1 MGKFE
6 HSVVVVVVVVVPE
19 IARKYFS
26 TTSHLHTFNVE

>member
-6 HSVVVVVVVVVPE
+6 HLVVVVVVVPE